1 MAKTPKTEQSR
12 ATSIALWIAGLAVLL
27 LVVFLVRRLT
37 RQSVVVR
44 TAAATYQTISA
55 TVSTNGKV
63 EPIDEFQAHAPQ
75 PGVIQQIYVQLGQHV
90 QVGTLLLRMDDADAR
105 KQLAA
110 AQASV
115 ASAQATLT
123 DLDQGGSTEE
133 RSRFKT
139 DIASARAD
147 QQQAQNTLDSDI
159 SLQQKGAVS
168 AGEVAVAKQK
178 LDATKTALAN
188 AQARTSGR
196 YSGGDRASAQA
207 RLAEAQASVA
217 AARTALAE
225 VDIRSPLAGSVYA
238 IPYSQYD
245 FVPSGNDDLLDV
257 ADLTQIQ
264 VRAYFDEPDIG
275 KLAAGQLVKIVWD
288 AKPGIT
294 WHGHV
299 MRAPTTV
306 TSYHETRSVGESLIS
321 VDDAH
326 GDLLPNT
333 NVTVTVT
340 ETRRDNVLT
349 VPREALR
356 DDMAGNFVYR
366 IVGGRLIRTPVQVG
380 VVNLTSVEITGG
392 LSANEQVVLGPA
404 ISGQDLLNG
413 LEVSP
418 SSKP

>member
-1 MAKTPKTEQSR
+1 MAKTLKTEQSR
-12 ATSIALWIAGLAVLL
+12 ATSVILWLAGFAVLF
-27 LVVFLVRRLT
+27 LVVFFVRRLT

-75 PGVIQQIYVQLGQHV
+75 PGVIQDVYVQLGQHV

-105 KQLAA
+105 KQLAS

-115 ASAQATLT
+115 ASAQASLD
-123 DLDQGGSTEE
+123 DLQQGGSSEE
-133 RSRFKT
+133 VSRFRT

-147 QQQAQNTLDSDI
+147 QQQAKNTLDSDI

-168 AGEVAVAKQK
+168 AGEVAAARQK
-178 LDATKTALAN
+178 LDAANMTLAN

-207 RLAEAQASVA
+207 RLVEAQASVA
-217 AARTALAE
+217 AARNALTQ
-225 VDIRSPLAGSVYA
+225 VDIRSKVAGSVYA

-275 KLAAGQLVKIVWD
+275 KLAAGQPVKIVWD
-288 AKPGIT
+288 AKPGVT
-294 WHGHV
+294 WHGHIV
-299 MRAPTTV
+299 RAPTTV
-306 TSYHETRSVGESLIS
+306 TSYHETRSVGESIIT

-356 DDMAGNFVYR
+356 NDMSGNFVYR
-366 IVGGRLIRTPVQVG
+366 IAGGRLIRTSVQVG

-404 ISGQDLLNG
+404 VSGQDLLNG
-413 LEVSP
+413 LEV
-418 SSKP
+418 KPVS

>member
-12 ATSIALWIAGLAVLL
+12 ATSVILWIAGLVVLF
-27 LVVFLVRRLT
+27 LVVFSVRRLT
-37 RQSVVVR
+37 RETVVVR
-44 TAAATYQTISA
+44 TAPATYQTISA

-63 EPIDEFQAHAPQ
+63 EPIDEYQAHAPQ
-75 PGVIQQIYVQLGQHV
+75 PGVIQNLYVQLGQHV
-90 QVGTLLLRMDDADAR
+90 QVGTLLLRMDDADAK

-110 AQASV
+110 AEASV
-115 ASAQATLT
+115 ASAQASLT

-133 RSRFKT
+133 RTRFKS

-147 QQQAQNTLDSDI
+147 QKQAQGTLDSDI

-168 AGEVAVAKQK
+168 AGEVIAARQK
-178 LDATKTALAN
+178 LDAANMALAN
-188 AQARTSGR
+188 AQSRTSGR

-207 RLAEAQASVA
+207 RLVEAQASVA
-217 AARTALAE
+217 AARNALTQ
-225 VDIRSPLAGSVYA
+225 VDVRSPIEGTVYA

-257 ADLTQIQ
+257 ADLSHIQ

-275 KLAAGQLVKIVWD
+275 KLAAGQPVKIVWD
-288 AKPGIT
+288 AKPGMT
-294 WHGHV
+294 WRGHV

-306 TSYHETRSVGESLIS
+306 TSYHETRSVGESLIG
-321 VDDAH
+321 VDDAR

-356 DDMAGNFVYR
+356 NDISGNFVYR
-366 IVGGRLIRTPVQVG
+366 IVGGHLIRTPVQVG
-380 VVNLTSVEITGG
+380 VVNLTAVEITGG

-404 ISGQDLLNG
+404 VSGQDLLNG
-413 LEVSP
+413 LEV
-418 SSKP
+418 KPVS